1 MQWIKNVFQLFYPPL
16 CCGCNEHLDD
26 RSEILCASCLLSL
39 NFFPKTKGETN
50 EIKRRFYGKLAVN
63 HCLSVLFFTE
73 KSITQKML
81 HQLKYQKQQAVS
93 EFIGLLAWQHLSD
106 HSVFD
111 WAQCI
116 VPIPLH
122 PSKEKLRGYN
132 QLDGFGKYLSQ
143 KSGIPYYKDFLIKA
157 AKSDTQTRKNIIER
171 SENSK
176 NFVINPSYSHLKQQ
190 RILLIDD
197 VITTGATLEAAGN
210 CILKNSNNEISVLT
224 MSCVK

>member
-143 KSGIPYYKDFLIKA
+143 QSG
-157 AKSDTQTRKNIIER
+157 
-171 SENSK
+171 
-176 NFVINPSYSHLKQQ
+176 
-190 RILLIDD
+190 ILLIDD
-197 VITTGATLEAAGN
+197 VITTGAALEAAGN
-210 CILKNSNNEISVLT
+210 CILKNSHNEISVLT